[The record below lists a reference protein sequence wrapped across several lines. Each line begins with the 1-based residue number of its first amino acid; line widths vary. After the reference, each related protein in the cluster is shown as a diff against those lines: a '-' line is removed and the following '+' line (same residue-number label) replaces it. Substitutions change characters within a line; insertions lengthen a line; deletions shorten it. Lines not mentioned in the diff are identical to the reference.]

1 MAANTA
7 RSRLNQITTGV
18 NTMEHLNS
26 PRIWL
31 AAAVVSII
39 LGSAWQLDEPSEISV
54 MQAVAADAQVRVVL
68 P

>member
-1 MAANTA
+1 
-7 RSRLNQITTGV
+7 
-18 NTMEHLNS
+18 MEHLNS